1 MQPIHIAALLGAS
14 IIWGGGFALNRIAA
28 PYFGPIVLVEL
39 RLLLAGLLLLGWA
52 AWLGRNL
59 EWRKHW
65 KLYLVLGATNAAIPF
80 AMIAYSVQHIGA
92 SFATIINSTTV
103 PISALLA
110 LWMLGERLT
119 PGRLAGMAVG
129 LLGVVVLVGW
139 SPVPLTLEVWL
150 GILAMLL
157 ASVCFAFSNVY
168 TKQTSN
174 GAPLLGIVTGQLL
187 LGAALFA
194 APSALTVPAQIPP
207 LEAWLAL
214 LGITIF
220 ATAIANLLYFYL
232 IENIGPLQASSVGF
246 LVPMFGVLFG
256 VVFLNEPLTWSV
268 IAGMALI
275 LLSVALVNGAIQPKA
290 IGKTR
295 HPSKM

>member
-1 MQPIHIAALLGAS
+1 MQPIHIAALLSAS
-14 IIWGGGFALNRIAA
+14 IIWGAGFALNRIAA

-65 KLYLVLGATNAAIPF
+65 RLYLVLGATNAAVPF

-103 PISALLA
+103 LFSALLA
-110 LWMLGERLT
+110 FWLLGDKLT
-119 PGRLAGMAVG
+119 SSRIVGMVVG
-129 LLGVVVLVGW
+129 FLGVVVLVGW
-139 SPVPLTLEVWL
+139 SPIPLTPEVWL
-150 GILAMLL
+150 GIGAMLL
-157 ASVCFAFSNVY
+157 ASVCFGFSNVY
-168 TKQTSN
+168 TKLASH

-187 LGAALFA
+187 LGAALFVP
-194 APSALTVPAQIPP
+194 PSAFTVPAQVPP

-220 ATAIANLLYFYL
+220 ATGVANLLYFYL
-232 IENIGPLQASSVGF
+232 IENVGPLQASSVGF

-256 VVFLNEPLTWSV
+256 VVFLREPLTWSV
-268 IAGMALI
+268 GAGMALI
-275 LLSVALVNGAIQPKA
+275 LLSVALVNGVYPPKVL
-290 IGKTR
+290 KV
-295 HPSKM
+295 

>member
-1 MQPIHIAALLGAS
+1 MQPIHIAALLSAS
-14 IIWGGGFALNRIAA
+14 IIWGGGFALNRVAA
-28 PYFGPIVLVEL
+28 PYFGPIVLVEM

-52 AWLGRNL
+52 AWLGRGL

-103 PISALLA
+103 PLSALLA
-110 LWMLGERLT
+110 LWILGERLT
-119 PGRLAGMAVG
+119 PVRLAGMAVG

-139 SPVPLTLEVWL
+139 SPVPLTLEAWL
-150 GILAMLL
+150 GIAAMLL

-168 TKQTSN
+168 TKRASD

-187 LGAALFA
+187 MGAALFVP
-194 APSALTVPAQIPP
+194 PSAFTLPSQPPP

-214 LGITIF
+214 LGITVL
-220 ATAIANLLYFYL
+220 ATAMANLLYFYL
-232 IENIGPLQASSVGF
+232 IEQVGPLQASSVGF

-256 VVFLNEPLTWSV
+256 VVFLREPFTWS
-268 IAGMALI
+268 IAAGMALI
-275 LLSVALVNGAIQPKA
+275 LLSVALVSGVVRPRAAQ
-290 IGKTR
+290 GG
-295 HPSKM
+295 M